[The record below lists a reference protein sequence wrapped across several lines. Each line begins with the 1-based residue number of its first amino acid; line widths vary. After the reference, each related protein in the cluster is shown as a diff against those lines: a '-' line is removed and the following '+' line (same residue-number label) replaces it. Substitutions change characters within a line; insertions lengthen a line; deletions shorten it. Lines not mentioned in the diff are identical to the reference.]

1 MLSCLTQRFYHL
13 TVLTAKSREQWFIF
27 PIIHCMCVYQPPMLS
42 DAPGEALGMLTV
54 QTGYLTQRS
63 QCRSWWFS
71 MGTMSLCGPGDI
83 AKKGLVQSVSRE
95 VRSHGRRTLP
105 GAVDT
110 RVPGT
115 WRKEAGRSGA
125 GLQGQSRRVDG
136 GEEGTKRTRARGE
149 GEGEAM

>member
-1 MLSCLTQRFYHL
+1 
-13 TVLTAKSREQWFIF
+13 
-27 PIIHCMCVYQPPMLS
+27 
-42 DAPGEALGMLTV
+42 
-54 QTGYLTQRS
+54 
-63 QCRSWWFS
+63 

-95 VRSHGRRTLP
+95 VQSHGRRTLP

-110 RVPGT
+110 CVPGT

-136 GEEGTKRTRARGE
+136 GEEGTERTRARGE